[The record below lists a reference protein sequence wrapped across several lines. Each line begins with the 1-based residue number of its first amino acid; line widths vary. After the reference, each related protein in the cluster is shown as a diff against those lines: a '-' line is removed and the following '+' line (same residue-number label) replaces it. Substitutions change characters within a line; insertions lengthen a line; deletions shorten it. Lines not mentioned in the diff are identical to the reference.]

1 MRARLQKYLPIF
13 LFALLVQ
20 IIAPIGSSWAAAA
33 AASNPLNVGE
43 ICHSGPS
50 SAGSDE
56 GGGQHHD
63 HDASCVLCCGF
74 SANAAPGVSPEPV
87 AFIAPARF
95 AGGIV
100 WRDDA
105 PQLTNARTGS
115 NTKARAPPTV
125 S

>member
-1 MRARLQKYLPIF
+1 MRARLQKYLPVF

-20 IIAPIGSSWAAAA
+20 IIAPIGSCWAAAA
-33 AASNPLNVGE
+33 AASSPFGVAE

-56 GGGQHHD
+56 GGGQRHH

-74 SANAAPGVSPEPV
+74 SANAAPGASPEPV
-87 AFIAPARF
+87 GFVAPARF
-95 AGGIV
+95 AGSVV

-105 PQLTNARTGS
+105 PQLTNSRTGS
-115 NTKARAPPTV
+115 NTKARAPPSV